1 MSKGGINN
9 MRDNMREAINDKRVI
24 GNMIIDTLIGIKDSH
39 RDVLTRTEVDDL
51 NRAANFIED
60 VIREIK
66 E

>member
-1 MSKGGINN
+1 MEMI
-9 MRDNMREAINDKRVI
+9 RNDKRVI

-39 RDVLTRTEVDDL
+39 RDVLTSTEVDDI

>member
-1 MSKGGINN
+1 

-24 GNMIIDTLIGIKDSH
+24 GNMIIDTLIGIKDGH
-39 RDVLTRTEVDDL
+39 RDVLTSTEVDDL

>member
-1 MSKGGINN
+1 
-9 MRDNMREAINDKRVI
+9 MRDTMRETINDKRVI

-39 RDVLTRTEVDDL
+39 RDVLTSTEVDDL